1 MKSKDDVLPAASPA
15 PQESVG
21 KGVRRIVAA
30 ARKLRRTSTDV
41 ERKLWHRIRDKQMD
55 NFRFRRQRPIGKYIV
70 DFICLDAKLIIELD
84 GGQHA
89 ENGAYDDKRTA
100 FLVSLGYRVLR
111 FWNNEVIENIDGV
124 LERLGDELLVA
135 NANPT
140 LALPLTGEGID
151 RASDDGSTIANAPS
165 PAQRGVERGIRDA
178 CVTPAER
185 LDDAAASAPC
195 KGVGMGVPLKKVTTT
210 KVEKDETK

>member
-1 MKSKDDVLPAASPA
+1 MKPVDAPELPPSLA
-15 PQESVG
+15 PQESVR

-30 ARKLRRTSTDV
+30 ARKMRRTSTDV
-41 ERKLWHRIRDKQMD
+41 ERELWHRIRDKQID

-89 ENGAYDDKRTA
+89 NDVAYDERRTA
-100 FLVSLGYRVLR
+100 FLRSLGYRVLR
-111 FWNNEVIENIDGV
+111 FWNSEVTENLDGV
-124 LERLGDELLVA
+124 LERLRGELLGA

-151 RASDDGSTIANAPS
+151 RASDDVGTIANAPS
-165 PAQRGVERGIRDA
+165 PAKRG
-178 CVTPAER
+178 
-185 LDDAAASAPC
+185 
-195 KGVGMGVPLKKVTTT
+195 KVGMGVPRKKATAT
-210 KVEKDETK
+210 KDEKGKSK